1 MEDESNQE
9 SRAGVEVSGDGAS
22 RAVVDSSR
30 VVVDSGRGGVDASR
44 AAVDSSGDVVGAG
57 RVVEDSS
64 RDGVGASRTAVDS
77 SRGGAG
83 EGVEGGD
90 RMEQRTGV
98 EMTGEAD
105 GRRVSADV
113 VPGRS
118 GDAGRS
124 VSDGLRG
131 QSWADIVAAR
141 NDVQAGRANAVPLP
155 TFLSG
160 GRVPRPNTVVL
171 HTQAF
176 KNITVREVMEAILK
190 HTALETIKCLQQV
203 PGPRYRLTFR
213 TYEAKQLFFNHPILL
228 RGERIIAQ
236 EIDAPTLQVKVL
248 FVPNEITNQAVAES
262 LTKYGKVVNVDREM
276 YRDWAVVESGARIAT
291 MTDLVEGIPRRF
303 FIGPYPVETRY
314 RGQVPQC
321 GRCGLF
327 GHRVATC
334 INEVKCFRCGKD
346 GHVRRQCFKCFLC
359 GDFGHVRAECPTNRS
374 VPRDTEMVDDNEQR
388 DLAANDSRESAA
400 SDPPLSSIGDSS
412 ESENVQM
419 GDVSSDEDPLFL
431 PCGPPRVDAT
441 VAMEHNKRKAD
452 TELTLPEEVPED
464 GEVEP
469 TQTGAGGVVARSK
482 RHKKK
487 RSRKKK

>member
-1 MEDESNQE
+1 
-9 SRAGVEVSGDGAS
+9 
-22 RAVVDSSR
+22 
-30 VVVDSGRGGVDASR
+30 
-44 AAVDSSGDVVGAG
+44 
-57 RVVEDSS
+57 
-64 RDGVGASRTAVDS
+64 
-77 SRGGAG
+77 
-83 EGVEGGD
+83 
-90 RMEQRTGV
+90 MEQRTGV

-213 TYEAKQLFFNHPILL
+213 TYEAKQLFLNHPILL